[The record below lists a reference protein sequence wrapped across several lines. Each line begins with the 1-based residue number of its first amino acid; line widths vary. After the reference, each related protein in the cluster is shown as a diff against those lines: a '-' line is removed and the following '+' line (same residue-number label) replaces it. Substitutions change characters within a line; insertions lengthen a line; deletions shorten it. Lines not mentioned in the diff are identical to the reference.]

1 MAEIW
6 FYHLERKTLDDVLP
20 TLLERTLE
28 RGWRAVVQSGSGE
41 RLDAIDNLL
50 WTYRDESFLPHGGR
64 RDGSAE
70 MQPIFLTEDGANP
83 NGAQVRFFVEGADM
97 MLAEGGIDR
106 YERLIYI
113 FDGRDEEAV
122 ARARE
127 TWKWAKGSGQTATYW
142 RQTET
147 GGWQKQA

>member
-20 TLLERTLE
+20 SLLELTLK

-41 RLDAIDNLL
+41 RLEAIDNLL
-50 WTYRDESFLPHGGR
+50 WTYLDESFLPHGTR
-64 RDGSAE
+64 RDGHE
-70 MQPIFLTEDGANP
+70 PLQPIYLTEDGQNP
-83 NGAQVRFFVEGADM
+83 NGANVRFFVEGADM
-97 MLAEGGIDR
+97 MLAEADVGS

-113 FDGRDEEAV
+113 FDGRDDEAV
-122 ARARE
+122 ERARE
-127 TWKWAKGSGQTATYW
+127 TWKWARGSGQAATYW

-147 GGWQKQA
+147 GGWQKQG

>member
-97 MLAEGGIDR
+97 MLTEDGIDR

>member
-20 TLLERTLE
+20 SLLELTLK

-41 RLDAIDNLL
+41 RLEAIDNLL
-50 WTYRDESFLPHGGR
+50 WTYLDESFLPHGTR
-64 RDGSAE
+64 RDGHE
-70 MQPIFLTEDGANP
+70 PLQPIYLTEDGQNP
-83 NGAQVRFFVEGADM
+83 NGANVRFFVEGADM
-97 MLAEGGIDR
+97 MLAEADVGS

-113 FDGRDEEAV
+113 FDGRDDEAV
-122 ARARE
+122 ERARE
-127 TWKWAKGSGQTATYW
+127 TWYWARGSCQAATYW

-147 GGWQKQA
+147 GGWQKQG